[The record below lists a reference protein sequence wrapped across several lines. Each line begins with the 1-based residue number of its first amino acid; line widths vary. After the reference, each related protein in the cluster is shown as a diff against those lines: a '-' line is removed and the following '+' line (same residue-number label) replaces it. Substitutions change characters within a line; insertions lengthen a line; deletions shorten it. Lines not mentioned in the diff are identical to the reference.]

1 MHNDRKLLGEGPH
14 DAGDFQSQPHL
25 GGASA
30 ATTVAVGIRLPAG
43 ALETITVDQFR
54 ALSATLTGASV
65 TELDATTVGKLLD
78 GFISMGRGP
87 DLALLAADPGVS
99 GGTLADDVVAAWH
112 SGVYDTSAGLA
123 SFGLTNI
130 ATSPKAPDTSLARL
144 EWAAIRQAR
153 WSTATSAATTIRI
166 SSSSARPSSLCDGQ
180 SHTDPLPR

>member
-1 MHNDRKLLGEGPH
+1 MIESFRVKGRMMPAISRRSLI
-14 DAGDFQSQPHL
+14 L

-99 GGTLADDVVAAWH
+99 GGTLADDVVAAWY

-123 SFGLTNI
+123 SFGLTN
-130 ATSPKAPDTSLARL
+130 ALLWSALNFTKPPGFCGGQTGYWADAPHS
-144 EWAAIRQAR
+144 
-153 WSTATSAATTIRI
+153 
-166 SSSSARPSSLCDGQ
+166 
-180 SHTDPLPR
+180 

>member
-1 MHNDRKLLGEGPH
+1 MIESFSVKGRMMPAISRRSLI
-14 DAGDFQSQPHL
+14 L

-99 GGTLADDVVAAWH
+99 GGTLADDVVAAWY

-123 SFGLTNI
+123 SFGLTN
-130 ATSPKAPDTSLARL
+130 ALLWNALNFSKPPGFCGGQTGYWADAPHS
-144 EWAAIRQAR
+144 
-153 WSTATSAATTIRI
+153 
-166 SSSSARPSSLCDGQ
+166 
-180 SHTDPLPR
+180 